1 MNLYCLYC
9 LRQQW
14 YLYWYQE
21 CPCCSHTKPKHL
33 PIYFQIN
40 IYFMYLMMQF
50 KKKGFDRYFLWNS
63 LKQRSLVP
71 CYEWLDMASCL
82 WYMSH
87 SKRRKKK
94 VNLEGYDILPWE
106 MGAIWLKKILPLL
119 VFGNLDEEKLV
130 SVRCFCSCNGG
141 QNLGFLSSN

>member
-40 IYFMYLMMQF
+40 IYFMYLMMQS
-50 KKKGFDRYFLWNS
+50 KKKGFDLYFLWNS
-63 LKQRSLVP
+63 LKQRSLVS

-106 MGAIWLKKILPLL
+106 MGAIWLKKNSPFASVWELGWGKTGFSKVFLL
-119 VFGNLDEEKLV
+119 LQWWSEFRL
-130 SVRCFCSCNGG
+130 FI
-141 QNLGFLSSN
+141 

>member
-1 MNLYCLYC
+1 MNG
-9 LRQQW
+9 W
-14 YLYWYQE
+14 
-21 CPCCSHTKPKHL
+21 T
-33 PIYFQIN
+33 
-40 IYFMYLMMQF
+40 
-50 KKKGFDRYFLWNS
+50 
-63 LKQRSLVP
+63 
-71 CYEWLDMASCL
+71 WLLACGI
-82 WYMSH
+82 WVIQ
-87 SKRRKKK
+87 KEEKKK